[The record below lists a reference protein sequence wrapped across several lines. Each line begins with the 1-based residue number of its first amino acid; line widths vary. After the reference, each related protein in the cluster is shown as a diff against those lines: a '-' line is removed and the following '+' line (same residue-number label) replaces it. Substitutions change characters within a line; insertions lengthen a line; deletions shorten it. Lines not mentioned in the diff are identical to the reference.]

1 MIKKQGDKYCVY
13 SHDGKRSFGC
23 YSSREEAVKRLQQIE
38 YFKHAKSDNGNPFN
52 EPQKPTDGK
61 PPHKKK
67 KKKKVV
73 VDYAKQSK
81 GEHMAEIKDPN
92 AINAVD
98 MAKTV
103 MEDRKV
109 PEVKLPSLKNMKAA
123 DGTVTLT
130 VEGKAEANMVLK
142 NIEGNMAR
150 MKEMKK
156 LCERLMSGGLSG
168 EEFCKLDG
176 YMQEGIVHSMHQAG
190 ATTLDPRVLS
200 KLIENRKGK

>member
-23 YSSREEAVKRLQQIE
+23 YDSKEAAIKRLREIE
-38 YFKHAKSDNGNPFN
+38 YFKHAKSEDEGNPFN

-61 PPHKKK
+61 PPK
-67 KKKKVV
+67 KKKKVEY
-73 VDYAKQSK
+73 VDKSK

-92 AINAVD
+92 AISNTD
-98 MAKTV
+98 KAKNV
-103 MEDRKV
+103 KEDRKV
-109 PEVKLPSLKNMKAA
+109 PEVKLPSLQNMKAE

-130 VEGKAEANMVLK
+130 EAGKAEANMVLR
-142 NIEGNMAR
+142 NIESNMGR

-156 LCERLMSGGLSG
+156 LCERLMSGGISG

-176 YMQEGIVHSMHQAG
+176 YMQEGIVHSMHQMGSKA
-190 ATTLDPRVLS
+190 AIDSRVMDTLVN
-200 KLIENRKGK
+200 NRKAK